1 VRGITGAQ
9 LLKDDLQNRMGALG
23 FQIPTAT
30 IDAVV
35 DVVAVV
41 VVGLVVLVVVTVHSQ

>member
-1 VRGITGAQ
+1 MRGITRAQ
-9 LLKDDLQNRMGALG
+9 LLKDDLQNRKGGLR

-30 IDAVV
+30 FDAVV
-35 DVVAVV
+35 DVVAVF